1 MVRKKIRL
9 REGMTGLQMQMDAKL
24 TLSRRTL
31 THPVAIGDVAEL
43 EWIGL
48 LSEYLPRRYSV
59 DRGFVVDHTGSVSDQ
74 IDILVYDKHYTPF
87 VFHINGVKYIPAEA
101 IYAAIECKQDI
112 NKKNIAY
119 AAKKAKSVRLLKRTS
134 LEITH
139 AGGTHPAK
147 TPHNVLFCLVC
158 VGGNLSKANAA
169 CLEKLSAI
177 ECLNAVCSLS
187 GTYARINGFQ
197 LWKKNKPPFDV
208 TAETT
213 SLSLVMFVLN
223 LIADLQAIG
232 TVTAI
237 DTRKYLS
244 SV

>member
-1 MVRKKIRL
+1 MVRKKIAL
-9 REGMTGLQMQMDAKL
+9 REGMAGLQLQMDAKL

-101 IYAAIECKQDI
+101 IYAAIESKQDI
-112 NKKNIAY
+112 SKKNIEY
-119 AAKKAKSVRLLKRTS
+119 AAEKARSVRLLRRTS

-139 AGGTHPAK
+139 AGGTYPAK
-147 TPHNVLFCLVC
+147 TPHNILFCLVS
-158 VGGNLSKANAA
+158 VGGSLSKAN
-169 CLEKLSAI
+169 LSRLQKISATG
-177 ECLNAVCSLS
+177 CLNAVCSLS
-187 GTYARINGFQ
+187 GTYARVGGFQ
-197 LWKKNKPPFDV
+197 LWKKNKPPFNV
-208 TAETT
+208 MAEKT
-213 SLSLVMFVLN
+213 SLSLVTFVLN
-223 LIADLQAIG
+223 LVADLQSIG

-244 SV
+244 SI